1 MLHPKNNTPPPDPQ
15 DSQPEIRGFIYHSVC
30 VEFEEMEFISS
41 WAPCM
46 NLGLATELFEMLQ
59 PLFPGARV
67 FIQGCAG
74 RADEFEH
81 VQLSAS
87 MHKDLILSC
96 RDAEYP
102 GRTYLERVSM
112 YRDGC
117 APRKSNPSKRDAGGE
132 A

>member
-1 MLHPKNNTPPPDPQ
+1 MLHPKNSTPPPDSQ
-15 DSQPEIRGFIYHSVC
+15 DTQPEIRGFIYHSVC
-30 VEFEEMEFISS
+30 VEFEEMEFIQS

-46 NLGLATELFEMLQ
+46 NLGLATELFEMLS

-67 FIQGCAG
+67 FIQACAG
-74 RADEFEH
+74 RADELERIKR
-81 VQLSAS
+81 SAS

-96 RDAEYP
+96 RDSEHP

-112 YRDGC
+112 RREES
-117 APRKSNPSKRDAGGE
+117 APQNLTSTKCGAGDK

>member
-1 MLHPKNNTPPPDPQ
+1 MLHPKNSTPPPDPQ
-15 DSQPEIRGFIYHSVC
+15 DTQPEIRGFIYHSVRID
-30 VEFEEMEFISS
+30 FEEMEFIRPL
-41 WAPCM
+41 APCM
-46 NLGLATELFEMLQ
+46 NLGLATELFEMLS

-67 FIQGCAG
+67 FIQACAG
-74 RADEFEH
+74 RADELER
-81 VQLSAS
+81 VQRSAS

-112 YRDGC
+112 RRGES
-117 APRKSNPSKRDAGGE
+117 APRKPNSSKRGAGGE